1 MEKIE
6 PLNFGDWT
14 WAALNLNK
22 FGLVFQSNFSK
33 LLNPAW
39 LFKKYFIFGHY
50 LGSNSRLNGG
60 PIFNIRPI
68 FDSVFDSIFDSR
80 SSNSTTIH
88 QIYYSASTWPRSRT
102 FSICLDVES
111 WVRTPLCQN
120 LFSINLKW
128 NTGGGGFYFIWHSWV
143 AYQKELRFNTNIF
156 FIATHGRSFHLFISY
171 FITHGYKCS
180 NIPFFSP
187 T

>member
-1 MEKIE
+1 MGW
-6 PLNFGDWT
+6 FF
-14 WAALNLNK
+14 NL
-22 FGLVFQSNFSK
+22 SK
-33 LLNPAW
+33 LLNPVW

-88 QIYYSASTWPRSRT
+88 QIYYSASTWLRSRT

-128 NTGGGGFYFIWHSWV
+128 NTGGGGGSISSGTLESRTKKNYDSI
-143 AYQKELRFNTNIF
+143 QIF
-156 FIATHGRSFHLFISY
+156 FLLQHMVDLFIYLFLILLHMDINVAIFHFSSQPKHWCLSSY
-171 FITHGYKCS
+171 QQHI
-180 NIPFFSP
+180 
-187 T
+187 